1 MPTADILI
9 IEDDAKI
16 ARLIELELKCEGYHT
31 RVISD
36 GMEGLIAAREQ
47 PPDLVILDRLLPSM
61 DGMEVCR
68 RIRQRSDIPILM
80 LTALSDFQERVDG
93 LDAGANDYIVK
104 PFNLDELLARIRAQ
118 LRSQRK
124 PERPILAFADLE
136 MDCSSHE
143 VRRGNEIIHLTLRE
157 FELLQCLLR
166 QPQQVVP
173 RMRILET
180 VWGWDFDG
188 GDNALDVCMHGL
200 RDKIDGT
207 HQPKLLHTV
216 RGVGFILRLP

>member
-1 MPTADILI
+1 MSSAHILI
-9 IEDDAKI
+9 IEDDEKI
-16 ARLIELELKCEGYHT
+16 ARLIELELKCEGYQTH
-31 RVISD
+31 VSHD
-36 GMEGLIAAREQ
+36 GMEGLISAREQ
-47 PPDLVILDRLLPSM
+47 APDLIILDRLLPGM

-68 RIRQRSDIPILM
+68 RLRQRSDVPILM

-124 PERPILAFADLE
+124 SERLILAFADLE
-136 MDCSSHE
+136 MDCGSHE
-143 VRRGNEIIHLTLRE
+143 VKRGNAVIHLTLRE

-200 RDKIDGT
+200 RDKIDAAPY
-207 HQPKLLHTV
+207 PKLLHTV